1 MSQINVT
8 PGGTDGGDRTAAAG
22 INFMTVLI
30 VLLVL
35 LAAAWFL
42 FAGPGRAIFGGGT
55 YNVNVNTNPPAN
67 TGGGNSGGNTGGQN
81 NSGGQNTSPFSLV
94 LPSASYEWSV

>member
-1 MSQINVT
+1 MSQINVN
-8 PGGTDGGDRTAAAG
+8 PSGTDSGDRTAAAG

-35 LAAAWFL
+35 LAVAWFL

-67 TGGGNSGGNTGGQN
+67 SGGNTGGC
-81 NSGGQNTSPFSLV
+81 NSGGGNNTGGQTNPFSLV
-94 LPSASYEWSV
+94 VPGDSFEWSV

>member
-1 MSQINVT
+1 MSQVNVNPT
-8 PGGTDGGDRTAAAG
+8 GTDGGDRTAAAG

-67 TGGGNSGGNTGGQN
+67 SGGGNTGGGNTGGQN
-81 NSGGQNTSPFSLV
+81 NSGGTKPFSLV
-94 LPSASYEWSV
+94 VPADSFEWSV